1 MFKKA
6 RFSDQA
12 GQAMVELALITPLII
27 LLILA
32 IIDFGRIYSA
42 QLVLNH
48 AVRSGARS
56 AAVLDTYIYN
66 TNSLVKNQIL
76 TIVNDDAQFIAVDS
90 TDITIT
96 SLPWTAGGNVTVDA
110 TYDIELTAPIV
121 EQVFGGSYEI
131 ESSVTMRRE

>member
-42 QLVLNH
+42 QLVLSH
-48 AVRSGARS
+48 AVRSGAR
-56 AAVLDTYIYN
+56 AATVLDTS
-66 TNSLVKNQIL
+66 SLTPEDVIKEIRKV
-76 TIVNDDAQFIAVDS
+76 VNDDAQFITINSDDI
-90 TDITIT
+90 DITN
-96 SLPWTAGGNVTVDA
+96 LPWPAGGNVTVDA
-110 TYDIELTAPIV
+110 TYEVVLTAPIV